1 MLINLKALCLEIKG
15 EGAEVCSSPTLEGR
29 MAANSKTKSRII
41 TREVQFEF
49 PAPDA
54 QEVYLVGKFNNWN
67 VGETPMKKD
76 KNGVWKRTLS
86 LEAGIYEY
94 RFFVDGNRENDPS
107 CSSCVP
113 NEFGTKNCV
122 RSVV

>member
-1 MLINLKALCLEIKG
+1 MLAKSKIK
-15 EGAEVCSSPTLEGR
+15 
-29 MAANSKTKSRII
+29 NRIV
-41 TREVQFEF
+41 TRKVQFEL

-54 QEVYLVGKFNNWN
+54 QEAYLVGSFNHWDTS
-67 VGETPMKKD
+67 ETPMKKD
-76 KNGVWKRTLS
+76 KSGVWKRTLS

-94 RFFVDGNRENDPS
+94 RFFVDGNWKNDPS

-113 NEFGTKNCV
+113 NAFGTQNCV

>member
-1 MLINLKALCLEIKG
+1 
-15 EGAEVCSSPTLEGR
+15 

>member
-1 MLINLKALCLEIKG
+1 MKLKG
-15 EGAEVCSSPTLEGR
+15 EGAEVCSFPTLDGR
-29 MAANSKTKSRII
+29 MAAKSKTKSGII

-49 PAPDA
+49 AAPDA
-54 QEVYLVGKFNNWN
+54 KEVNLVGSFNNWDIS
-67 VGETPMKKD
+67 ETPMKKD
-76 KNGVWKRTLS
+76 KIGVWKRSLS

-94 RFFVDGNRENDPS
+94 RFFVDGNWEDDPS

-113 NEFGTKNCV
+113 NEFRTKNCV

>member
-1 MLINLKALCLEIKG
+1 MAGKSEAKG
-15 EGAEVCSSPTLEGR
+15 RIL
-29 MAANSKTKSRII
+29 SRK
-41 TREVQFEF
+41 VGFEF
-49 PAPDA
+49 AAPDA
-54 QEVYLVGKFNNWN
+54 KEVNLVGSFNNRN
-67 VGETPMKKD
+67 ISETPMKKD
-76 KNGVWKRTLS
+76 QNGVWKRSLS

-94 RFFVDGNRENDPS
+94 RFFVDGNWEDDPS